1 MEIKIKDFVEQ
12 KLMIEAFKKR
22 TYVPVEEKF
31 AIAEVVFACV
41 TEDNNGF
48 IVEVPLY
55 REVIPFLFIIEA
67 YTNIDCSLAE
77 NAIDTY
83 NMIMSDDMCRLKN
96 IYSVF
101 PDAQELKNIIE
112 KFIDKKIA
120 LENSIN
126 KQISTLFAKLGDAMP
141 TEQETES
148 LLAKTKETFDGIS
161 TKKLN
166 GILGVIN
173 KITPQKDDNIV

>member
-1 MEIKIKDFVEQ
+1 MEIKIKDFVDQ
-12 KLMIEAFKKR
+12 KLMIEAFKRR

-31 AIAEVVFACV
+31 AIAEVIFSCV

-48 IVEVPLY
+48 ISEIPLY
-55 REVIPFLFIIEA
+55 REVLPFLFIVEA

-83 NMIMSDDMCRLKN
+83 NMIMSDDMCRLKY

-101 PDAQELKNIIE
+101 PDAQELMHVID
-112 KFIDKKIA
+112 KFIDKKISS
-120 LENSIN
+120 ENSIN
-126 KQISTLFAKLGDAMP
+126 KQISSLFAKLGDAMP

-148 LLAKTKETFDGIS
+148 LLEKTKETFNGIS

-173 KITPQKDDNIV
+173 KITPKKDDNIV